1 MMAKGGGPASRLL
14 GKFRRK
20 GGVGPAPLFAR
31 RGRGSGSLESDGPL
45 EREEEEEEEEEDG
58 FGLSEFDR
66 GAAAATR
73 AAKPAASLAL
83 KAAVDSGKKSRVT
96 HHRRTRARDRL
107 AKLLLLRRAASQQT
121 LAATAASTAAADPNP
136 SVAPTAAS
144 TCAAD
149 DGEDAARRGHRN
161 DGLPAERREREFQI
175 FEGERVLC
183 DASSSERGAP
193 GRGRRRL
200 ARDGRSIARR
210 LRGRLEA
217 WVLDAPATQE
227 GGQAAASSTAS
238 SLLLADGFLVLLLLR
253 VMPQLYLVAVLH
265 LAVVASAS
273 ILRKVLRR
281 LYLSSSPSAVQ
292 RRLVEQQ
299 QQQQAPSP
307 KRFTFR
313 RGSGSSP
320 AVSFPPSMR
329 EQPRYRPASSPSP
342 SSSDLVLLEA
352 QASSDVSQLT
362 CPDESEEDEEERGEG
377 GGGAGPAA
385 ARAAT
390 AAASSGSRASDRPPQ
405 TPPRSE
411 AAEDPSSSSLSS
423 SPPPSPSSPASSS
436 SSSPYDAKMAQ
447 QIRYMI
453 SQLTDEEQEL
463 AARTNYTYF
472 TTQDPALREAAVSHM
487 CARYLRSKKVPDTAL
502 LKMKETLAFRKEMNV
517 DHLRLALRGD
527 NAAKCETAQK
537 LRSHVEHKAVYVQGF
552 DRDGRS
558 TFIFEPHRVVEY
570 CHDIS
575 LKHHVWTLE
584 RAIACSRH
592 PDRTINAVINCGE
605 FVAKHHAPPVQ
616 LAKDFFKALRSHY
629 TGHVNKIFLVAPP
642 RSVGFLW
649 VVFRPFVSERTKNN
663 VVFVTR
669 PDQLSE
675 FYEASQAKPWML
687 AGGMLKEDLD
697 VEDYIERP
705 FDTAYT

>member
-1 MMAKGGGPASRLL
+1 L
-14 GKFRRK
+14 
-20 GGVGPAPLFAR
+20 AR
-31 RGRGSGSLESDGPL
+31 RGSGSLDSDGPPEEL
-45 EREEEEEEEEEDG
+45 EGLEEEEEVWSC
-58 FGLSEFDR
+58 SELDR
-66 GAAAATR
+66 GAAATSAAT
-73 AAKPAASLAL
+73 KSTASLAPNGIAL
-83 KAAVDSGKKSRVT
+83 GSAKKSRVT

-107 AKLLLLRRAASQQT
+107 AKLLPLRRAASHET
-121 LAATAASTAAADPNP
+121 LAATAASTAAADADASGEEAPAP

-144 TCAAD
+144 TYAAD
-149 DGEDAARRGHRN
+149 DEDAARRGRSSRRP
-161 DGLPAERREREFQI
+161 LPAERREREFQI

-193 GRGRRRL
+193 GGRRRRL
-200 ARDGRSIARR
+200 PRDGHPGRSLARR

-217 WVLDAPATQE
+217 WLLDSDPSSQ
-227 GGQAAASSTAS
+227 GDGQAAASSTAS

-273 ILRKVLRR
+273 LLRKVLRR
-281 LYLSSSPSAVQ
+281 LYLSSSSASSSAARQ
-292 RRLVEQQ
+292 RLLLERQERQQ
-299 QQQQAPSP
+299 AAAPSP

-313 RGSGSSP
+313 RGGGAAP
-320 AVSFPPSMR
+320 AVSLPPSMR
-329 EQPRYRPASSPSP
+329 EQPRYRPASS
-342 SSSDLVLLEA
+342 SSSDLVLLET

-377 GGGAGPAA
+377 RGGGAGPAA

-390 AAASSGSRASDRPPQ
+390 AAASSGSRASDRPPR

-423 SPPPSPSSPASSS
+423 SPPPSPSSPASSSSS

-649 VVFRPFVSERTKNN
+649 GVFRPFVSERTKNN

-675 FYEASQAKPWML
+675 HYEASQAKPWML